1 MSLVEQRYRAVLAV
15 RGGERVNEVA
25 VRFGV
30 SRQTVHTWLARYDEQ
45 GLAGLE
51 NRSRRPESCPHQAS
65 PEVEVAVCEM
75 RREHPKWGARRIVFE
90 LGRRG
95 CPGPV
100 PSRMT
105 VYRILSRHGLH
116 RAVKRKRGRKDY
128 IRWQRAR
135 PMELWQM
142 DIVGGVMLADGSEA
156 KVVTCV
162 DDHSRF
168 AVAAMVVR
176 RATGR
181 AVCLAFAQA
190 LQTFGVPEEI
200 LTDNGKQFTDRFGNG
215 GEVLFDRICRENG
228 IVHRLTQPA
237 SPTTTGKSSGSIR
250 RCAASCSTTPACSR
264 IWPPRRPRSTRSG
277 MTTTPTG
284 RTSPST
290 WRSRPTGSNPP
301 PVPASSSCR

>member
-1 MSLVEQRYRAVLAV
+1 LALVQMSLVEQRYRAVLAV
-15 RGGERVNEVA
+15 RAGDRVSEVA
-25 VRFGV
+25 ARIGV
-30 SRQTVHTWLARYDEQ
+30 SRQTLHAWLARYDEN

-51 NRSRRPESCPHQAS
+51 NRSHRPDSCPHQAS
-65 PEVEVAVCEM
+65 PEVEAAVCEM
-75 RREHPKWGARRIVFE
+75 RREHPRWGARRIVFE
-90 LGRRG
+90 LGRNG

-105 VYRILSRHGLH
+105 VYRILARHGLH

-128 IRWQRAR
+128 IRWERAR

-168 AVAAMVVR
+168 AVVAAVVR

-190 LQTFGVPEEI
+190 LQTFGVPEEM
-200 LTDNGKQFTDRFGNG
+200 LTDIQAG
-215 GEVLFDRICRENG
+215 CRLEG
-228 IVHRLTQPA
+228 PWIVRPA
-237 SPTTTGKSSGSIR
+237 
-250 RCAASCSTTPACSR
+250 
-264 IWPPRRPRSTRSG
+264 
-277 MTTTPTG
+277 
-284 RTSPST
+284 
-290 WRSRPTGSNPP
+290 
-301 PVPASSSCR
+301 V